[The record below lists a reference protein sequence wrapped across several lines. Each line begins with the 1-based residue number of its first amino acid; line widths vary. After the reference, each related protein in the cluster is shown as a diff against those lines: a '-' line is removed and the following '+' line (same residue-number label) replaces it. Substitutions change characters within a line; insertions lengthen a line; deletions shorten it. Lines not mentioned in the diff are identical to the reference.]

1 MSYPIYGQ
9 TIPANTGTDAPV
21 RNLAATQQPQPA
33 GELPAYVPPFN
44 ITDDDGFPLP
54 QSAASAASNPLGIT
68 GDDEGYP
75 LPSTSR
81 GVGTAND
88 DNTNRRTP
96 SQVLNTTANGPI
108 TAQPNVLDQYASY
121 TYSLSWYILTPAQ
134 FNGLADAQI
143 NINQWTLLMQSG
155 GAQANVNDNGTGGR
169 SPYFSL
175 DYYMDN
181 MVLETKMP
189 GGGAGATLGA
199 NLGGKIEFT
208 VTEPN
213 GITLPNNLAQAY
225 QDAIKNATG
234 KGESENYAQAL
245 YCMVIRFFG
254 YDDAGNLIQAGR
266 AGNQNGTSSGAA
278 PRAVVQKIYPFA
290 ITNFDFRIANR
301 IIEYKIM
308 GDCPAYAINA
318 SSRRGSIPSQFELV
332 GKTVGDILAGNGSTG
347 TTVTTGSSAGEGRGR
362 GKPEVPVSY
371 QRTAVNDSTVNA
383 GVDVNGN
390 FTGETD
396 NPFAIVA
403 P

>member
-9 TIPANTGTDAPV
+9 PAPVDTGTDAPV
-21 RNLAATQQPQPA
+21 RTLQQTQGKTTSTGSSAILDETGQVSSIRRNEET
-33 GELPAYVPPFN
+33 GELY
-44 ITDDDGFPLP
+44 DGTGLYSTAN
-54 QSAASAASNPLGIT
+54 QSA
-68 GDDEGYP
+68 
-75 LPSTSR
+75 

-88 DNTNRRTP
+88 DNTNRATP
-96 SQVLNTTANGPI
+96 SQILNTSANGPVV
-108 TAQPNVLDQYASY
+108 AQPNVLDQYASY

-134 FNGLADAQI
+134 FNGLQDAQI

-155 GAQANVNDNGTGGR
+155 GAQAAVSDNGTGGR
-169 SPYFSL
+169 SPYFTL

-181 MVLETKMP
+181 MVLETAMP
-189 GGGAGATLGA
+189 GSGAGATLGA

-213 GITLPNNLAQAY
+213 GITLPNNLAMAY
-225 QDAIKNATG
+225 QDAIKDAQG
-234 KGESENYAQAL
+234 GEKENWAQAL
-245 YCMVIRFFG
+245 YCMVIRFYG

-290 ITNFDFRIANR
+290 IKEFDFRIANR
-301 IIEYKIM
+301 IIEYKIT
-308 GDCPAYAINA
+308 GACPMYTLNA

-332 GKTVGDILAGNGSTG
+332 GKTVGDILAGTGSTG
-347 TTVTTGSSAGEGRGR
+347 TTVTTGSSTSNGRGN
-362 GKPEVPVSY
+362 GKPTVPVAP
-371 QRTAVNDSTVNA
+371 QRTAVNNSVSNA
-383 GVDVNGN
+383 GVDANGN
-390 FTGETD
+390 FTGETE

>member
-1 MSYPIYGQ
+1 LTTDQAATLRNNTETGTNAPVKTLTETQSVP
-9 TIPANTGTDAPV
+9 PANTGNAEGRPGGEPGAGAKGDDGTTAANT
-21 RNLAATQQPQPA
+21 RQIISAATARQTVFQPK
-33 GELPAYVPPFN
+33 N
-44 ITDDDGFPLP
+44 
-54 QSAASAASNPLGIT
+54 
-68 GDDEGYP
+68 
-75 LPSTSR
+75 
-81 GVGTAND
+81 
-88 DNTNRRTP
+88 
-96 SQVLNTTANGPI
+96 
-108 TAQPNVLDQYASY
+108 NVLDQYASY

-134 FNGLADAQI
+134 FTGLADAQI

-155 GAQANVNDNGTGGR
+155 GAQAAVNDKGTGGR

-189 GGGAGATLGA
+189 GGGAGASLGA

-213 GITLPNNLAQAY
+213 GITLPNNLAMAY
-225 QDAIKNATG
+225 QYAIKDAQG
-234 KGESENYAQAL
+234 GEKENWAQAL

-308 GDCPAYAINA
+308 GDCPIYTINA

-332 GKTVGDILAGNGSTG
+332 GKTVGDILAGTGSTG
-347 TTVTTGSSAGEGRGR
+347 TTVTTGSSASDGR
-362 GKPEVPVSY
+362 GKPKPTVPVAP
-371 QRTAVNDSTVNA
+371 QRTAVNNSVSNA
-383 GVDVNGN
+383 GVDANGN

-396 NPFAIVA
+396 NPFAVVA